1 MRNVINT
8 QFGHYMAEWFGRHR
22 RAWFCRQLGEASYFL
37 WRAYENRNLN
47 MHTNGEEWLLRELR
61 KCRQMKHIFDVGAN
75 VGDWLTLCRKHHPN
89 VSIHAFEIAPPTFS
103 KLRQNTATL
112 SNITLNSF
120 GLSDCNGEI
129 DVFLDDTADY
139 LTSVYREVFG
149 PEFEAFKRG
158 SRERSFKTIEAR
170 VVRGD
175 DYALENKIPTID
187 LLKID
192 VEGMEKSVLR
202 GFNDMFQ
209 NKTVQLVQFEYNT
222 TNIASKF
229 LLRDAYQFFSDFG
242 YSVGKLY
249 PNYVEFRN
257 YHYRHEDFCGLN
269 MIAVHKENLELQK
282 MLGNP
287 S

>member
-1 MRNVINT
+1 
-8 QFGHYMAEWFGRHR
+8 
-22 RAWFCRQLGEASYFL
+22 
-37 WRAYENRNLN
+37 
-47 MHTNGEEWLLRELR
+47 MHTNGEEWLLCELQKYR
-61 KCRQMKHIFDVGAN
+61 QIKCAFDVGAN
-75 VGDWLTLCRKHHPN
+75 IGEWLTLCRKHHPT

-103 KLRQNTATL
+103 KLRQNTTAFT
-112 SNITLNSF
+112 NITLNSF
-120 GLSDCNGEI
+120 GLSDCNEEI
-129 DVFLDDTADY
+129 DVYLDDTADY

-158 SRERSFKTIEAR
+158 AKERSFKTIKAR
-170 VVRGD
+170 VVKGD
-175 DYALENKIPTID
+175 DYAHENNIETID

-209 NKTVQLVQFEYNT
+209 KKRIQLVQFEYNT

-229 LLRDAYQFFSDFG
+229 LLRDAYQFFNDFG
-242 YSVGKLY
+242 YLVGKLY

-269 MIAVHKENLELQK
+269 MIAVHKENIELQK
-282 MLGNP
+282 LLGNG